1 MVIKHSWYAILF
13 AVTLIAAAAC
23 ATSPAPATNTAS
35 EDSEAASAEE
45 TAEKSTDSHS
55 TETSH
60 ADGYKIGVVMAE
72 TGGASSLGAP
82 EANTARMI
90 AAQLEESG
98 GVTGPDGVQ
107 HPVEIII
114 YDSESNPDVA
124 ASAINRLILEDE
136 VDVIV
141 GGSTSGNSL
150 AMAPIA
156 TENQIALISMGSAG
170 VIIKDPESGETR
182 KWIFKTPLINDH
194 AGLWHMEYFAAQG
207 ISDICYLYENTGYG
221 QDFLNT
227 GIRAAEAKGINV
239 VYQDAFERSDT
250 EFPQLASV
258 QSAGCQAVV
267 VASLV
272 PGAVNVSGAI
282 KDFLGDEIIIM
293 QGGGMCNNAF
303 LTLDPSAV
311 EGTVA
316 NCPKLLIDVDQ
327 LPDSDPQKEILIQY
341 RDEYETF
348 TDEAVDSFGGHAYD
362 AFVWALFGLESLED
376 GLSLEER
383 RTAVREAI
391 ENDFK
396 DVPLTGGVFSPSPD
410 DHLGTTFST
419 SATLVRV
426 EDGQFIYYDQS
437 EWGGNLDLGN

>member
-1 MVIKHSWYAILF
+1 MFAKYSLRFLLLALLLSVAI
-13 AVTLIAAAAC
+13 ACAAPASDGGSAGGDAAADQEA
-23 ATSPAPATNTAS
+23 PAPDPAEA
-35 EDSEAASAEE
+35 AASADE
-45 TAEKSTDSHS
+45 AMDG
-55 TETSH
+55 
-60 ADGYKIGVVMAE
+60 GYKIGVVVAE
-72 TGGASSLGAP
+72 TGGASSLGLP
-82 EANTARMI
+82 EANTARMV
-90 AAQLEESG
+90 AAQLMESG
-98 GVTGPDGVQ
+98 GVADPSGTM
-107 HPVEIII
+107 HPVEVII
-114 YDSESNPDVA
+114 YDSETNPDTA
-124 ASAINRLILEDE
+124 AAAISRLILEDE

-141 GGSTSGNSL
+141 AGSTSGNSM

-156 TENQIALISMGSAG
+156 AENGVAMISMGSAG
-170 VIIKDPESGETR
+170 VIVKDPETGEAR

-227 GIRAAEAKGINV
+227 GLKAAEAKGINV

-258 QSAGCQAVV
+258 ESSGCEAVV
-267 VASLV
+267 VGSLV

-282 KDFLGDEIIIM
+282 KDFLGEEIVVM
-293 QGGGMCNNAF
+293 QGGGMCNSAF

-316 NCPKLLIDVDQ
+316 NCPKLLVDVDV

-341 RDEYETF
+341 RDEYEAF
-348 TDEAVDSFGGHAYD
+348 TGESVDSFGGHAYD
-362 AFVWALFGLESLED
+362 AFVWAAAGLSSLED
-376 GLSLEER
+376 GMSLQER
-383 RTAVREAI
+383 RAMVRDTM

-396 DVPLTGGVFSPSPD
+396 DVPLTSGVFSPSPD
-410 DHLGTTFST
+410 DHLGTTFAT

-437 EWGGNLDLGN
+437 EWGGNLDLDN

>member
-1 MVIKHSWYAILF
+1 MFAKYSLRFLLLALLLSVAI
-13 AVTLIAAAAC
+13 ACAAPASDGGSAGGDAAADQEA
-23 ATSPAPATNTAS
+23 PAPDPAEA
-35 EDSEAASAEE
+35 AASADEAME
-45 TAEKSTDSHS
+45 G
-55 TETSH
+55 
-60 ADGYKIGVVMAE
+60 GYKIGVVVAE
-72 TGGASSLGAP
+72 TGGASSLGLP
-82 EANTARMI
+82 EANTARMV
-90 AAQLEESG
+90 AAQLMESG
-98 GVTGPDGVQ
+98 GVADPSGTM
-107 HPVEIII
+107 HPVEVII
-114 YDSESNPDVA
+114 YDSETNPDTA
-124 ASAINRLILEDE
+124 AAAISRLILEDE

-141 GGSTSGNSL
+141 AGSTSGNSM

-156 TENQIALISMGSAG
+156 AENGVAMISMGSAG
-170 VIIKDPESGETR
+170 VIVKDPETGEAR

-227 GIRAAEAKGINV
+227 GLKAAEAKGINV

-258 QSAGCQAVV
+258 ESSGCEAVV
-267 VASLV
+267 VGSLV

-282 KDFLGDEIIIM
+282 KDFLGEEIVVM
-293 QGGGMCNNAF
+293 QGGGMCNSAF

-316 NCPKLLIDVDQ
+316 NCPKLLVDVDV

-341 RDEYETF
+341 RDEYEAF
-348 TDEAVDSFGGHAYD
+348 TGESVDSFGGHAYD
-362 AFVWALFGLESLED
+362 AFVWAAAGLSSLED
-376 GLSLEER
+376 GMSLQER
-383 RTAVREAI
+383 RAMVRDTM

-396 DVPLTGGVFSPSPD
+396 DVPLTSGVFSPSPD
-410 DHLGTTFST
+410 DHLGTTFAT

-437 EWGGNLDLGN
+437 EWGGNLDLDN